1 MHVSL
6 PTFFSQKSM
15 KAFPYKCQNH
25 SGKCV
30 LPITVLS
37 LTLTTVARHQRA
49 LQTAAPSSDG
59 TAMMHQWLQVPVAAR
74 ESGQETEETPSTEPV
89 PHPQAQ
95 PCQPLKRTLLA
106 KSQWRDLPNGGHFLP
121 QGFSRR
127 ISASGEAALP
137 IVTSVFG

>member
-1 MHVSL
+1 MGS
-6 PTFFSQKSM
+6 
-15 KAFPYKCQNH
+15 
-25 SGKCV
+25 
-30 LPITVLS
+30 PITVLS
-37 LTLTTVARHQRA
+37 LKLTRVARHQRA

-59 TAMMHQWLQVPVAAR
+59 TAMMHQWLQIPVAAR

-95 PCQPLKRTLLA
+95 PLKRTLLA
-106 KSQWRDLPNGGHFLP
+106 KSQWRDWDLPNGGHFLP